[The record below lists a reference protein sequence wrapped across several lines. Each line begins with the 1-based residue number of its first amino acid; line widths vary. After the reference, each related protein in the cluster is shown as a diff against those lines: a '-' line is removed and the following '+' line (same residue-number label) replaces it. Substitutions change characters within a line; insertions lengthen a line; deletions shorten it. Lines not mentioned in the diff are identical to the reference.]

1 MMSKQGNARHFNP
14 ATFLFE
20 RSKSNKALTQEIK
33 KPNEETENQVINVKT
48 PEETA
53 TTSKERVLSYKIRL
67 KDGSF

>member
-1 MMSKQGNARHFNP
+1 MSKQGNVRHFNP

-33 KPNEETENQVINVKT
+33 KPNENQVINVKT